1 MAQAANSI
9 QWINPS
15 AGASFNPGQAVEA
28 TWYVLSTRN
37 AMVLMS
43 RTSDRPIQNPSF
55 SWCTPDGQCGPPT
68 QPQLIDND
76 DGTTSAQ
83 L

>member
-1 MAQAANSI
+1 MLT
-9 QWINPS
+9 
-15 AGASFNPGQAVEA
+15 G
-28 TWYVLSTRN
+28 
-37 AMVLMS
+37 

-55 SWCTPDGQCGPPT
+55 SWCTPDGQCGPT
-68 QPQLIDND
+68 SQPQLIDNE

>member
-28 TWYVLSTRN
+28 TWYVLSTVQKR
-37 AMVLMS
+37 
-43 RTSDRPIQNPSF
+43 
-55 SWCTPDGQCGPPT
+55 DGA
-68 QPQLIDND
+68 DE
-76 DGTTSAQ
+76 
-83 L
+83 